1 MEMRPDYKELFELL
15 NAHEVEYVIVGAV
28 ALGFYGIPRYT
39 GDVDVLIAR
48 TPTNASH
55 LMAALTEFGFGSVG
69 LSTADFE
76 AKDNVVQLG
85 VPPVR
90 IDIMTSIEGVQWEEA
105 TASRTTG
112 DYGGVPVWVI
122 GRDMLIKNKK
132 ALGRLKD
139 LADVEALEEQ

>member
-1 MEMRPDYKELFELL
+1 MKPDYKELFELL

-28 ALGFYGIPRYT
+28 ALAFHGIPRYT
-39 GDVDVLIAR
+39 GDIDVLVAR
-48 TPTNASH
+48 TPTNAAR
-55 LMAALTEFGFGSVG
+55 LMAALTEFGFGKVG
-69 LSTADFE
+69 LMAADFE

-90 IDIMTSIEGVQWEEA
+90 IDIMTSIDGVAWDEA
-105 TASRTTG
+105 VASRVSG

-122 GRDMLIKNKK
+122 GREMMIKNKR
-132 ALGRLKD
+132 ATGRLKD

>member
-39 GDVDVLIAR
+39 GDVDVFISR
-48 TPTNASH
+48 TPTNAERI
-55 LMAALTEFGFGSVG
+55 MAALTDFGFGNIG
-69 LSTADFE
+69 LTTADFE

-90 IDIMTSIEGVQWEEA
+90 IDIMTSIEGVGWAEA
-105 TASRTTG
+105 SASKTSG
-112 DYGGVPVWVI
+112 DYGGVAVWVI